1 MPATPGSKGEPQR
14 IFRLK
19 ASQTRDNVRMRA
31 LFNCKD
37 TQTPVVLLAG
47 TQWPFFP
54 RLKDLGKTNDDDPSV
69 RYAVLGHYLVT
80 HIWAEG
86 EPIDRAQEPVAS
98 SSATPAGPDF
108 FVRFKVRSFCTSW
121 TRIYTDMRAPQ
132 VRFEWVPGQG
142 KPWFDDV
149 IGGAR
154 AGPAAALESSD
165 PSSPPMS
172 DGLSDAFSM
181 DSGFVD
187 STTPPPPSPDI
198 RTTPEARNDLVTCT
212 TCEQSHPRIYEADIT
227 CYNEACP
234 NFFRLGDC
242 MPRPDSLTYAGALV
256 RTTDLP
262 EDSLVPEPLYPKTLQ
277 ELAGAPSIS
286 DYSEQAW
293 RGFGCSACGRLS
305 SRSDW
310 TRLRCSGCGAE
321 TAAKGNVSLDHFGK
335 RFGEQWQ
342 PRKADIGGPKPAYV
356 LPEFR
361 VTPIEH
367 VPGYE
372 GYMVELLDGAEHANG
387 VGNARVHH
395 LWPVSEAASR
405 PADELFEAYQGEE
418 AGKLFERNRLTR
430 HAGGFL
436 AHPSYRVCGLGR
448 RADSLANLQLSA
460 L

>member
-1 MPATPGSKGEPQR
+1 MR
-14 IFRLK
+14 I
-19 ASQTRDNVRMRA
+19 QTDIRV
-31 LFNCKD
+31 
-37 TQTPVVLLAG
+37 
-47 TQWPFFP
+47 
-54 RLKDLGKTNDDDPSV
+54 S
-69 RYAVLGHYLVT
+69 
-80 HIWAEG
+80 
-86 EPIDRAQEPVAS
+86 
-98 SSATPAGPDF
+98 
-108 FVRFKVRSFCTSW
+108 
-121 TRIYTDMRAPQ
+121 Q

-149 IGGAR
+149 IGGTR
-154 AGPAAALESSD
+154 TGPTAALESPD

-172 DGLSDAFSM
+172 DGLSDAFSV

-187 STTPPPPSPDI
+187 STTPPPPSPET
-198 RTTPEARNDLVTCT
+198 RKAPEAQNDLVTCA
-212 TCEQSHPRIYEADIT
+212 TCERGHPRIYEEDVT

-234 NFFRLGDC
+234 NFFRLGGC

-262 EDSLVPEPLYPKTLQ
+262 EDSLVPEPLCPKTLQ
-277 ELAGAPSIS
+277 QLAGAPSIS
-286 DYSEQAW
+286 DFSEQAW

-321 TAAKGNVSLDHFGK
+321 TAAKGSVKLDHVGR

-372 GYMVELLDGAEHANG
+372 GYMVELLEGAEHANG
-387 VGNARVHH
+387 VGHARVHH
-395 LWPVSEAASR
+395 LWPVTEAASR
-405 PADELFEAYQGEE
+405 SADELFEAYQGEE

-430 HAGGFL
+430 HAGE
-436 AHPSYRVCGLGR
+436 
-448 RADSLANLQLSA
+448 
-460 L
+460 